1 MKISQILDKID
12 ENQLFVPIF
21 QREYVWKRKD
31 AKKLIESL
39 IKEYPTGTMLTWE
52 TNNPPK
58 IKGPHQYSPEQWSI
72 KIILD
77 GQQRITTLYMLIRG
91 DIPPYYSWEEIENDV
106 RGLYV
111 NLETLDLEYFSEKKM
126 GTNPLWV
133 NITDI
138 FQKKV
143 RVIPLLREL
152 EKQWE
157 VSNQLADLIDDNLKK
172 VQSILDREFLEQT
185 IPIKATIKEAIDI
198 FYIVNASWVSLTEAE
213 LALAQISWYWPEAR
227 DLFKDKID
235 ELEKEGFVFKLDFLV
250 YAILWVLYFNG
261 SDMSKLHSSD
271 NYESLIKAWDLLSS
285 KVLDY
290 VCNIM
295 RTHAFVDHTDEV
307 NSIYALIP
315 IIVYTFHKPDQ
326 TLTLKEISKIVKWFY
341 YSQIRSRYVSQLPQ
355 KLDKDLSIVRNS
367 DSPFDDLLLIIKE
380 DRILKINEDEFVGVG
395 VAHPLFWLM
404 KRYFKSKKAVCLSTG
419 LSLHR
424 NMGKKYSLE
433 RDHIFAYSILKNSG
447 YNMNNRHKYSLAQE
461 ITNRAIL
468 TQLANRTKLD
478 QSADVYLK
486 NIKDKNPEALKLQ
499 CIPDDENL
507 WKLENFELFLQERR
521 KILTS
526 ELNAF
531 LEGLTETKEMAQEVD
546 IMDLISE
553 GESKYLE
560 FKSSLRWDTRQGTE
574 NKALEQVVLKVISS
588 FSNAEWGTLLIG
600 VSDDWKVLGLQ
611 KDYELLKG
619 GRDEFELHLTNIIN
633 NAFWSAFRAT
643 QINITFPNVD
653 EQEICMIE
661 IKSWWKPLFLK
672 ISDKNWQKQEKFFV
686 RSWNSSQEFNSL
698 EEINSYINKRFNS

>member
-661 IKSWWKPLFLK
+661 IKPWWKPLFLK

>member
-661 IKSWWKPLFLK
+661 VKSWWKPLFLK